1 MIGTFFKGL
10 MTGGLSLWQGLSGP
24 ALWLALAAATFT
36 SGVGLGHS
44 WASDSA
50 DAKTLKVEREAA
62 KRYSKAVDAGW
73 ADADRLRTELAT
85 QAGLNTTLKVRLKN
99 VRIIASP
106 AAAVACDQ
114 AAADVRLT
122 VGAVSVWNNA
132 LAGRAVP
139 AGACGA
145 DGGTDGACA
154 AAAEATPDDAWEN
167 HAVNAAACREDR
179 TRYRR
184 LIEHLRKREREQR

>member
-1 MIGTFFKGL
+1 MRAFF
-10 MTGGLSLWQGLSGP
+10 GGLLKGGMSLWQGMSGP

-50 DAKTLKVEREAA
+50 DAKTLKAERDGAQ
-62 KRYSKAVDAGW
+62 RYRKAVDAGW

-85 QAGLNTTLKVRLKN
+85 QAGLNTSLQARLKN
-99 VRIIASP
+99 VRVIARP
-106 AAAVACDQ
+106 AVAVACDQ
-114 AAADVRLT
+114 SAADLHLT
-122 VGAVSVWNNA
+122 VGAVSVWNSA
-132 LAGRAVP
+132 LVGRAVP

-145 DGGTDGACA
+145 DGGTEGACA

-167 HAVNAAACREDR
+167 HAANAATCREDR
-179 TRYRR
+179 TRYQS